1 MDHLHKPKLRNIS
14 VQRTIYQNEPVFI
27 LQDGLK
33 LTEAAIVLP
42 QALGPVA
49 MLCDGRHTLS
59 DIERSLESRYGLQVT
74 QSVLENL
81 LEQFDQ
87 ALLLEGETY
96 DKAKLAAVET
106 YRSAPHRQPALAG
119 GSYPAQAGALRQ
131 MLKKYV
137 EKAGSVASAAADS
150 RAIISP
156 HIDYHRG
163 GPVYA
168 KVWTSAAEAVRQAEL
183 VIIIG
188 TDHNGSYGTIT
199 LTPQNYASPLGV
211 LPTATDLV
219 DHLADVIGPERA
231 FSDEL
236 HHRGEHSIELD
247 IVWLQYLREGKP
259 CPVLPILT
267 GSFRH
272 FMLDEA
278 DITEDATIKAFVA
291 ALREIIASRRTL
303 IVASGDLAHMGPAFD
318 GSPIDTVGYE
328 KMKIDDQALMNNLC
342 LGSAGA
348 FFDFMKAGQFER
360 NVCGLSPFYFTL
372 SALQQTK
379 GQTISYDLCPADHN
393 NRSFVSVCGLVWQ

>member
-1 MDHLHKPKLRNIS
+1 MDYSHKPKLRNIS

-49 MLCDGRHTLS
+49 MLCDGRHTLD
-59 DIERSLESRYGLQVT
+59 DIEHSLKSQYGLQVS

-96 DKAKLAAVET
+96 NKAKSAAIEA

-137 EKAGSVASAAADS
+137 DKAGPVAAASADS

-219 DHLADVIGPERA
+219 DHLAGVIGPDRA

-247 IVWLQYLREGKP
+247 IVWLQYLREGNP
-259 CPVLPILT
+259 CPVVPILT

-272 FMLDEA
+272 FMLNEA
-278 DITEDATIKAFVA
+278 DIAEDASIKAFVA
-291 ALREIIASRRTL
+291 ALREIMASRRTL

-318 GSPIDTVGYE
+318 GPPITIADYE
-328 KMKIDDQALMNNLC
+328 KMKVDDQALMNNLC
-342 LGSAGA
+342 LGNAST

-372 SALQQTK
+372 SALQETQ

-393 NRSFVSVCGLVWQ
+393 NTSFVSVCGLVWE

>member
-1 MDHLHKPKLRNIS
+1 
-14 VQRTIYQNEPVFI
+14 
-27 LQDGLK
+27 
-33 LTEAAIVLP
+33 
-42 QALGPVA
+42 
-49 MLCDGRHTLS
+49 
-59 DIERSLESRYGLQVT
+59 
-74 QSVLENL
+74 
-81 LEQFDQ
+81 
-87 ALLLEGETY
+87 
-96 DKAKLAAVET
+96 
-106 YRSAPHRQPALAG
+106 
-119 GSYPAQAGALRQ
+119 
-131 MLKKYV
+131 MLKGYV
-137 EKAGSVASAAADS
+137 DKAGSVAPTAANS

-211 LPTATDLV
+211 LPTDTDLV
-219 DHLADVIGPERA
+219 DHLAGVIGPEHA
-231 FSDEL
+231 FRDEL

-259 CPVLPILT
+259 CPVVPILT

-272 FMLDEA
+272 FMLGEA
-278 DITEDATIKAFVA
+278 NIAEDKPLKAFVA
-291 ALREIIASRRTL
+291 ALREIMASRRTL

-318 GSPIDTVGYE
+318 GPSITPAGYE
-328 KMKIDDQALMNNLC
+328 KMKVDDQALLNNLC

-360 NVCGLSPFYFTL
+360 NVCGLSPFYLTL
-372 SALQQTK
+372 SALQKTK
-379 GQTISYDLCPADHN
+379 GQTISYDLCPADQN
-393 NRSFVSVCGLVWQ
+393 NSSFVSVCGLVWE